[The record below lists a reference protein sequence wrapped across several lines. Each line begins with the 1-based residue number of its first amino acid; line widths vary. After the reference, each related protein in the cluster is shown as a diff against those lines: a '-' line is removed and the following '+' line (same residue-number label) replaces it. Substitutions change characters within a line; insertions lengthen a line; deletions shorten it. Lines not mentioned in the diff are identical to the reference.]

1 MREITNIILVSYLGY
16 TTHLKISEA
25 MVTYKE
31 KTGEEEPPSDKDLT
45 RLQLYTHGCRGVE
58 WESKHKFNFPQ
69 KKDIF
74 VAEFVSFLLSINPIK
89 K

>member
-1 MREITNIILVSYLGY
+1 MLEITIIILVSHLGY

-45 RLQLYTHGCRGVE
+45 RLQLLIQGCRVIG
-58 WESKHKFNFPQ
+58 WEIEQKFNLYVNLSLFTL
-69 KKDIF
+69 I
-74 VAEFVSFLLSINPIK
+74 SLLINPERN
-89 K
+89 